1 LGQRDSG
8 RLAVTGSVNRAIG
21 MSHHKDWSARQTD
34 DSGVYV
40 CQHLSFT
47 AFGKACGGK
56 AKVRTESGKPRRSG
70 SQGGLRKRGLWKRLN
85 GHVKRKRRNRPSLC
99 LRLRAP
105 YFYPDQRLSLPT
117 PREGSRK
124 TSQGFKPDSGN
135 LTVRDYRR
143 VSGNVRH
150 GGNVNPPAIERAAA
164 VAWRVRFLSQ

>member
-1 LGQRDSG
+1 
-8 RLAVTGSVNRAIG
+8 
-21 MSHHKDWSARQTD
+21 
-34 DSGVYV
+34 VYV

-105 YFYPDQRLSLPT
+105 YFYPDQRLNLSE
-117 PREGSRK
+117 PREDLRR
-124 TSQGFKPDSGN
+124 TSQCLEPDSAN
-135 LTVRDYRR
+135 PTVRDFRGA
-143 VSGNVRH
+143 SGTVRH
-150 GGNVNPPAIERAAA
+150 GETVTPYRYRKSGHGNPSPTARRA
-164 VAWRVRFLSQ
+164 RFLSRPLFRSSTRHRYREKRLS

>member
-105 YFYPDQRLSLPT
+105 YFYPDQRLSLSAPW
-117 PREGSRK
+117 EGLWMAC
-124 TSQGFKPDSGN
+124 QGFKPGSGN
-135 LTVRDYRR
+135 PTVRHYRGR
-143 VSGNVRH
+143 REPCAMVR
-150 GGNVNPPAIERAAA
+150 
-164 VAWRVRFLSQ
+164 L